1 MSKVDIFL
9 ACSCV
14 TFSMETGMSSP
25 QIGNPQQRIE
35 TKQRPR
41 LSACGVSGS
50 RGGVWVKVA
59 HRSMDSP
66 AQAVSLQAQ
75 AQSLQAWSSL
85 HEVWTTA
92 DSWANQDAGPG
103 SFLLFPRP
111 SRRASWIFMSVV
123 LFWGHWEVHLLP
135 SLMEGICHS
144 EEIGTEHVCACYG

>member
-9 ACSCV
+9 ACACV

-35 TKQRPR
+35 TKQRPS

-59 HRSMDSP
+59 QRSMDSP
-66 AQAVSLQAQ
+66 AQAV
-75 AQSLQAWSSL
+75 SLQAWSSL

-92 DSWANQDAGPG
+92 GSWANQA
-103 SFLLFPRP
+103 
-111 SRRASWIFMSVV
+111 VV
-123 LFWGHWEVHLLP
+123 CCSHGLQGEPHE
-135 SLMEGICHS
+135 SS
-144 EEIGTEHVCACYG
+144 